1 MPEPPVVAKVALPP
15 AVSEEMAL
23 MDSVACVCFSTTA
36 AAIVVD
42 AVAVAALNEVS
53 AALVAVIEQVP
64 ADTAVNVLPETVQ
77 TEVVDE
83 T

>member
-1 MPEPPVVAKVALPP
+1 ME
-15 AVSEEMAL
+15 
-23 MDSVACVCFSTTA
+23 SVACACFSTTA

-53 AALVAVIEQVP
+53 AALVAVIEQLP
-64 ADTAVNVLPETVQ
+64 AATAVSVLPETVQ
-77 TEVVDE
+77 IEVVVE

>member
-1 MPEPPVVAKVALPP
+1 VPFSYTAPGETFIDAALITG
-15 AVSEEMAL
+15 ASLSA
-23 MDSVACVCFSTTA
+23 TTA

-53 AALVAVIEQVP
+53 AALVAVIEQLP